1 MNKKCM
7 TMYNSKSKTDNRRC
21 GVLRKFQTPVALL
34 PGSAECDEEMK
45 MQKTPS
51 YYCEDLQ
58 QSNDALNYMM
68 FNGKYSNQD
77 NCRPNLGIVGGNNV
91 SQYCGNLVDL
101 ETDLRISSNSINKMF
116 LDPSSNSKKSN
127 KLINLPSC
135 LSEDNELRKIGYGN
149 ENIINY
155 RKSNMCNRN

>member
-7 TMYNSKSKTDNRRC
+7 TTYKSK
-21 GVLRKFQTPVALL
+21 P
-34 PGSAECDEEMK
+34 
-45 MQKTPS
+45 KTS

-101 ETDLRISSNSINKMF
+101 ETNIRISSNSINKMF
-116 LDPSSNSKKSN
+116 LPSSSNEKKCN
-127 KLINLPSC
+127 KLMNLPSC
-135 LSEDNELRKIGYGN
+135 LSEDSKLVKIGYGN
-149 ENIINY
+149 ENIVNFHKLNATLLESGCGCTSNIKNNY
-155 RKSNMCNRN
+155 F